1 MRVMAFNG
9 SPRKKKWNTVTLLE
23 NALSG
28 AESVGAETELVQ
40 LYDLRFSGCISC
52 FSCKKLSRKE
62 DGICAVQD
70 DLTSVLDRV
79 KEADA
84 LVIGSPIYYG
94 CESASTRAFIERLLF
109 PYNKYA
115 KDRRSLFP
123 RRINTAMIYTMGA
136 PEEMAKEIGFD
147 RMTVMTKMAMGNH
160 FGACEVLLST
170 DTLQFSDYDEYE
182 SEAFDK
188 KAKIKRHAEVFPDDC
203 RRAFEL
209 GVRMASGQAPEP
221 ESTLRFK

>member
-9 SPRKKKWNTVTLLE
+9 SPRKKRWNTVTLLE
-23 NALSG
+23 NALQG

-62 DGICAVQD
+62 DGVCAVQD
-70 DLTSVLDRV
+70 DLTSVLNRV
-79 KEADA
+79 KETDA
-84 LVIGSPIYYG
+84 LIIGSPIYYG
-94 CESASTRAFIERLLF
+94 CESASTRAFLERLLF

-136 PEEMAKEIGFD
+136 PEEIAKEIGFD
-147 RMTVMTKMAMGNH
+147 RMTVMTKSAMENH
-160 FGACEVLLST
+160 FGACELLLST
-170 DTLQFSDYDEYE
+170 DTLQFSDYNEYE

-188 KAKIKRHAEVFPDDC
+188 EAKIKRHEEVFPEDC

-209 GVRMASGQAPEP
+209 GVRMASGQVPEL
-221 ESTLRFK
+221 ESTMGSK

>member
-23 NALSG
+23 NALKG

-62 DGICAVQD
+62 DGVCAVQD
-70 DLTSVLDRV
+70 DLTPVLD
-79 KEADA
+79 A
-84 LVIGSPIYYG
+84 LIIGSPIYYG
-94 CESASTRAFIERLLF
+94 CESASTRAFLERLLF

-136 PEEMAKEIGFD
+136 PEEIAKEIGFD
-147 RMTVMTKMAMGNH
+147 RMIVMTKMALENH

-170 DTLQFSDYDEYE
+170 DTLQYSDYDEYE

-188 KAKIKRHAEVFPDDC
+188 EAKIKRHAEVFPDDC
-203 RRAFEL
+203 RHAFEL
-209 GVRMASGQAPEP
+209 GVRMASGQVPEP
-221 ESTLRFK
+221 ESALAFK